1 MIRKIKREN
10 IKILRPNVYVI
21 KVPEYNVEYKES
33 IMTTDFELTFDT
45 IKENRKTVKE
55 AITASNQ
62 VNGDIVT
69 PDDFQGY
76 KKINTPIQSI
86 EGDWDFEE

>member
-1 MIRKIKREN
+1 MIRKIKHEN

-21 KVPEYNVEYKES
+21 KVPENNVEYKES
-33 IMTTDFELTFDT
+33 IMTDFELTFDT

-76 KKINTPIQSI
+76 QKINTPKQPI